1 MSALR
6 RRDVLKGAAGLAL
19 AACGESGGS
28 SSETRDAAVD
38 FGPSQ
43 DALPDAEPPAPDP
56 FDLPVDAVA
65 FPLGVQAGS
74 AEAAQALFWTYTQAP
89 RVTLRVWPADLPPG
103 GPPVFEQALDPVDGF
118 VKVLAVGLS
127 AGAWHRYAFFDDAA
141 GTRSLDGRLR
151 AALPEGARA
160 VVRIGAT
167 ACTAIGRAPFT
178 PLPRLAERE
187 LDALCHLGDM
197 SYNDG
202 SVTREE
208 YRADWARMLSNAEY
222 RALLPTTG
230 SYITWDDHEIADGAD
245 LEDLP
250 DAQVA
255 TAKAAFFENLPVLR
269 REGDRFWAS
278 YRWGATVEFFVLDVR
293 HERTDAE
300 IMSEAQLT
308 WLLGALDASP
318 CHFKV
323 ILTSVPIANL
333 PPLWAANAESWMR
346 FTAQRD
352 RLLDHLVAGAHRN
365 VLFLAG
371 DYHVSAVWRVED
383 TGPRAAYH
391 EVLCGP
397 AGSGPSNRF
406 ALARSSD
413 SAWQSFFPEGRIDY
427 ALDVWTAT
435 FLTFDPEADTVR
447 VELLAGD
454 DGRVLY
460 DAMLRHEA

>member
-1 MSALR
+1 MGSSFGQLFRISTFGESHGGAVGVILEGCPPRLPLDLAASQAELDR
-6 RRDVLKGAAGLAL
+6 RR
-19 AACGESGGS
+19 
-28 SSETRDAAVD
+28 
-38 FGPSQ
+38 
-43 DALPDAEPPAPDP
+43 
-56 FDLPVDAVA
+56 
-65 FPLGVQAGS
+65 
-74 AEAAQALFWTYTQAP
+74 
-89 RVTLRVWPADLPPG
+89 PG
-103 GPPVFEQALDPVDGF
+103 Q
-118 VKVLAVGLS
+118 S
-127 AGAWHRYAFFDDAA
+127 
-141 GTRSLDGRLR
+141 
-151 AALPEGARA
+151 
-160 VVRIGAT
+160 RIT
-167 ACTAIGRAPFT
+167 T
-178 PLPRLAERE
+178 P
-187 LDALCHLGDM
+187 
-197 SYNDG
+197 
-202 SVTREE
+202 
-208 YRADWARMLSNAEY
+208 
-222 RALLPTTG
+222 
-230 SYITWDDHEIADGAD
+230 
-245 LEDLP
+245 
-250 DAQVA
+250 
-255 TAKAAFFENLPVLR
+255 R
-269 REGDRFWAS
+269 REDDRFWAS

-293 HERTDAE
+293 HERTETE

-397 AGSGPSNRF
+397 AGSAPSTRF

-454 DGRVLY
+454 DGRVLF
-460 DAMLRHEA
+460 DAALRHEA